1 LVSQL
6 LTALLVTWAFAALAY
21 ALGMI
26 SRSGALGGFLVG
38 TTIYASLGPRGFA
51 VLALFVVGGS
61 LLTRLGYASKARTGT
76 AQEHGGRRS
85 ARNALANC
93 AVATFCAILAATGS
107 EPFIAAFVASLGAA
121 FADTA
126 ESEIGQLFSRTPRL
140 ITTLQRVPPGTD
152 GAISP
157 PGTLAGVGAAGLTA
171 ALGLALGMLETP
183 AAALFV
189 ATAAFLGTVADSL
202 IGGLSPRA
210 GNELT
215 NVLCT
220 LVAAL
225 LAFTFAYLVWGGGI
239 RSSHNDIRV
248 DYKSSGARISW
259 SEVPETMSFTVAE
272 AQTSYWVMKAT
283 IS

>member
-1 LVSQL
+1 MVSPL
-6 LTALLVTWAFAALAY
+6 LTSLLVTGVFAALAY

-26 SRSGALGGFLVG
+26 SCSGALGGLLVG
-38 TTIYASLGPRGFA
+38 TTIYVSLGPRGFA
-51 VLALFVVGGS
+51 ILALFVIGGS
-61 LLTRLGYASKARTGT
+61 LLTRLGYGSKQRTGT

-93 AVATFCAILAATGS
+93 AVATFCAILAAATGS
-107 EPFIAAFVASLGAA
+107 EPFMAAFVASLGSA

-140 ITTLQRVPPGTD
+140 ITTFQKVPPGTD
-152 GAISP
+152 GAISL

-171 ALGLALGMLETP
+171 VLGLALGMLETP
-183 AAALFV
+183 PSAILV
-189 ATAAFLGTVADSL
+189 AIAAFLGTVTDSL

-220 LVAAL
+220 LAAAL
-225 LAFTFAYLVWGGGI
+225 LALTFA
-239 RSSHNDIRV
+239 
-248 DYKSSGARISW
+248 
-259 SEVPETMSFTVAE
+259 
-272 AQTSYWVMKAT
+272 
-283 IS
+283 

>member
-1 LVSQL
+1 MASQFL
-6 LTALLVTWAFAALAY
+6 AALLVTAAFAALAY

-26 SRSGALGGFLVG
+26 SRSGALGGLLVG

-51 VLALFVVGGS
+51 VLALFVIGGS
-61 LLTRLGYASKARTGT
+61 LLTRFGYGSKQHTGT

-107 EPFIAAFVASLGAA
+107 EPFTAAFVASLGAA

-140 ITTLQRVPPGTD
+140 ITTLQKVPPGTD
-152 GAISP
+152 GAVSL
-157 PGTLAGVGAAGLTA
+157 PGTLAGAGAAGLTA
-171 ALGLALGMLETP
+171 VLGLALGMLETLAP
-183 AAALFV
+183 ALLV

-202 IGGLSPRA
+202 IGGLSSRA

-220 LVAAL
+220 FVAAL
-225 LAFTFAYLVWGGGI
+225 LALIFT
-239 RSSHNDIRV
+239 
-248 DYKSSGARISW
+248 
-259 SEVPETMSFTVAE
+259 
-272 AQTSYWVMKAT
+272 
-283 IS
+283 

>member
-1 LVSQL
+1 MASQFL
-6 LTALLVTWAFAALAY
+6 AALLVTAAFAALAY

-26 SRSGALGGFLVG
+26 SRSGALGGLLVG

-51 VLALFVVGGS
+51 VLALFVIGGS
-61 LLTRLGYASKARTGT
+61 LLTRLGYGSKQRTGT

-107 EPFIAAFVASLGAA
+107 EPFTAAFVASLGAA

-140 ITTLQRVPPGTD
+140 ITTLQKVPPGTD
-152 GAISP
+152 GAVSL
-157 PGTLAGVGAAGLTA
+157 PGTLAGAGAAGLTA
-171 ALGLALGMLETP
+171 VLGLALGMLETP
-183 AAALFV
+183 ALALLV

-202 IGGLSPRA
+202 IGGLSSRA

-220 LVAAL
+220 FVAAL
-225 LAFTFAYLVWGGGI
+225 LALIFT
-239 RSSHNDIRV
+239 
-248 DYKSSGARISW
+248 
-259 SEVPETMSFTVAE
+259 
-272 AQTSYWVMKAT
+272 
-283 IS
+283 

>member
-1 LVSQL
+1 LASQL
-6 LTALLVTWAFAALAY
+6 LAALLVTATFAALAY

-26 SRSGALGGFLVG
+26 SRSGALGGLLVG

-51 VLALFVVGGS
+51 VLALFVIGGS
-61 LLTRLGYASKARTGT
+61 LLTRLGYGSKQRTGT

-107 EPFIAAFVASLGAA
+107 EPFTAAFVASLGAA

-140 ITTLQRVPPGTD
+140 ITTLQKVPPGTD
-152 GAISP
+152 GAVSL
-157 PGTLAGVGAAGLTA
+157 PGTLAGAGAAGLTA
-171 ALGLALGMLETP
+171 VLGLALGMLETP
-183 AAALFV
+183 APALLV

-202 IGGLSPRA
+202 IGGLSSRT
-210 GNELT
+210 GNDLT

-220 LVAAL
+220 FVAAL
-225 LAFTFAYLVWGGGI
+225 LALILT
-239 RSSHNDIRV
+239 
-248 DYKSSGARISW
+248 
-259 SEVPETMSFTVAE
+259 
-272 AQTSYWVMKAT
+272 
-283 IS
+283 

>member
-1 LVSQL
+1 MPAGSSNGSGTCRDHLVSQI
-6 LTALLVTWAFAALAY
+6 LTALLVTGAFAALAY
-21 ALGMI
+21 ALGMV
-26 SRSGALGGFLVG
+26 SRGGALGGLLVG

-51 VLALFVVGGS
+51 VLALFVIGGS
-61 LLTRLGYASKARTGT
+61 LLTRLGYASKTRTGT

-93 AVATFCAILAATGS
+93 AVATFCAILAAVTGS
-107 EPFIAAFVASLGAA
+107 ELLIVAFVASLGAA
-121 FADTA
+121 FADTT

-140 ITTLQRVPPGTD
+140 LTTFQKVQPGTD
-152 GAISP
+152 GAISL

-171 ALGLALGMLETP
+171 ALAFALGMLETL
-183 AAALFV
+183 AEVLLV

-202 IGGLSPRA
+202 IGALSPRA

-225 LAFTFAYLVWGGGI
+225 LALIFA
-239 RSSHNDIRV
+239 
-248 DYKSSGARISW
+248 
-259 SEVPETMSFTVAE
+259 
-272 AQTSYWVMKAT
+272 
-283 IS
+283 